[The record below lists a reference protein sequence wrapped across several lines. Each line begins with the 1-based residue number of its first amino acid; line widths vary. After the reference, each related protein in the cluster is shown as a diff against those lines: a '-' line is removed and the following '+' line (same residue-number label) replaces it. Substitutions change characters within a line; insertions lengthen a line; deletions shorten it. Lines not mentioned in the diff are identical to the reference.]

1 MRLIL
6 PLKVGCQKL
15 ADVVTYRNYY
25 SDENE
30 METSEVKKI
39 IEAGI
44 DGCEATV
51 TADGS
56 KYTAIVVSDEFE
68 GKTMVAEQK
77 MVYALVNEHI
87 QSGAIHALTIKAY
100 TRSEWAD
107 KNS

>member
-1 MRLIL
+1 
-6 PLKVGCQKL
+6 
-15 ADVVTYRNYY
+15 
-25 SDENE
+25 
-30 METSEVKKI
+30 METNEVKSI

-44 DGCEATV
+44 NDCEAMV
-51 TADGS
+51 SADGS

-100 TRSEWAD
+100 TKAEWA
-107 KNS
+107 KQNN

>member
-1 MRLIL
+1 
-6 PLKVGCQKL
+6 
-15 ADVVTYRNYY
+15 
-25 SDENE
+25 
-30 METSEVKKI
+30 METSEVKSI

-44 DGCEATV
+44 NGCEATV

-100 TRSEWAD
+100 TKSEWAEKQWKVD
-107 KNS
+107 NEKAESLKTAMKRRLKL

>member
-1 MRLIL
+1 
-6 PLKVGCQKL
+6 
-15 ADVVTYRNYY
+15 
-25 SDENE
+25 
-30 METSEVKKI
+30 METSEVKSI

-44 DGCEATV
+44 EGCEATV

-87 QSGAIHALTIKAY
+87 LSGAIHALTIKAY
-100 TRSEWAD
+100 TKPEWAE
-107 KNS
+107 KRE

>member
-1 MRLIL
+1 M
-6 PLKVGCQKL
+6 Q
-15 ADVVTYRNYY
+15 
-25 SDENE
+25 
-30 METSEVKKI
+30 TSEVKDI

-44 DGCEATV
+44 KDCEATV

-87 QSGAIHALTIKAY
+87 QNGAIHALTIKAY
-100 TRSEWAD
+100 TKSEWAE
-107 KNS
+107 NH

>member
-1 MRLIL
+1 
-6 PLKVGCQKL
+6 
-15 ADVVTYRNYY
+15 
-25 SDENE
+25 
-30 METSEVKKI
+30 METTEVQKI

-44 DGCEATV
+44 NDSEVIV

-87 QSGAIHALTIKAY
+87 QSGAIHALTIKAF
-100 TRSEWAD
+100 TKAEWAE
-107 KNS
+107 KQ

>member
-1 MRLIL
+1 
-6 PLKVGCQKL
+6 
-15 ADVVTYRNYY
+15 
-25 SDENE
+25 
-30 METSEVKKI
+30 METGEVKNI

-44 DGCEATV
+44 KDSEVTV

-87 QSGAIHALTIKAY
+87 QSGAIHALTIKAF
-100 TRSEWAD
+100 TKAEWAE
-107 KNS
+107 KQ

>member
-1 MRLIL
+1 
-6 PLKVGCQKL
+6 
-15 ADVVTYRNYY
+15 
-25 SDENE
+25 
-30 METSEVKKI
+30 METTEVQKI

-44 DGCEATV
+44 NGCEAMV

-100 TRSEWAD
+100 TKAEWE
-107 KNS
+107 KQNS

>member
-1 MRLIL
+1 
-6 PLKVGCQKL
+6 
-15 ADVVTYRNYY
+15 
-25 SDENE
+25 
-30 METSEVKKI
+30 METTEVQKI

-44 DGCEATV
+44 NASEAMV

-77 MVYALVNEHI
+77 MVYALVNDHI

-100 TRSEWAD
+100 TKAEWAEQ
-107 KNS
+107 NS